1 MINRQVIQGPQTVN
15 VKRLFSRAPGSA
27 MPPAAGVPSSRVFL
41 PLVLACIVGLA
52 CLARAEVFNGS
63 LDVASQPT
71 VVIPLTLA
79 KDGSLSLEI
88 TVGPHL
94 NLNANTAVGVSQ
106 GVIVYDSTGTN
117 HLYGAVQG
125 QDSTVTH
132 VVHGLGAG
140 SYSVRL
146 TAIGSFPGLGWGPY
160 TMITSETPD
169 PLPNDPE
176 PNDDFDHAL
185 TASLG
190 AEVTGHLGYLG
201 PQSVQEAQ
209 DYWQVTLPSDG
220 TLLLDIAT
228 GERLNLNRNVALDA
242 SGGIMV
248 YDADQ
253 ATVFF
258 STVQG
263 ENSTRTHSVPKL
275 KAGLYYVRLVVLGAG
290 YYGSY
295 RLTPSHIPEA
305 VPNDSEPNDAPT
317 EALSLTLETRAT
329 GHLGY
334 YGGGGGTTTDAQD
347 WYRLTLPQA
356 GNLELE
362 VGLSKLLNLNANAS
376 IGANNGIVVFDS
388 DAATALFGA
397 VQGENRTNTHVV
409 TRLKPGVY
417 YLRLAKIDN
426 AGYYGGYTVT
436 PRLDPAPEDPEP
448 NDQVSDAGWTALGA
462 TIEGN
467 LGFRGGGA
475 GLTLDQLDWWQFTM
489 PSTGQVQ
496 LVVTTYGNLNLN
508 SNSAVGA
515 SEGIG
520 IFEATSAG
528 EVGARRYGAVQ
539 GQGTTQTHAV
549 NLAAGRY
556 FLRLAKHG
564 SDSYWG
570 TYSATFNYVGA
581 PIINSPALAQGLAG
595 QPFTYAITALGG
607 GTFEA
612 QGLPPELSL
621 DPITGVISGTLGQP
635 GTHEVT
641 LLATNGSGSASTLL
655 TLAIL
660 PLPTLSIR
668 AAPGQQVV
676 LSWSD
681 DYADFTLLRSS
692 AAGGSA
698 VWEPV
703 QPAPTPVGGSL
714 VVTNAVGTA
723 PAFYRLTL
731 EAGL

>member
-1 MINRQVIQGPQTVN
+1 MLIWQCMQGPQTVDVN
-15 VKRLFSRAPGSA
+15 RLCSRTPGSA
-27 MPPAAGVPSSRVFL
+27 MPRHAANVRSPRVFL
-41 PLVLACIVGLA
+41 PLVLGCTLGVA
-52 CLARAEVFNGS
+52 CLARAEVFTGS
-63 LDVASQPT
+63 LDVAGQAT

-79 KDGSLSLEI
+79 QDGSISLEI
-88 TVGPHL
+88 TVGPYL
-94 NLNANTAVGVSQ
+94 NLNANAAVGVNH

-117 HLYGAVQG
+117 QLYGAVQG
-125 QDSTVTH
+125 QDSTLTH

-146 TAIGSFPGLGWGPY
+146 TAIGSFPSLGWGPY

-169 PLPNDPE
+169 PLPNDVE
-176 PNDDFDHAL
+176 PNDGFDQAL

-190 AEVTGHLGYLG
+190 AEVTGHLGY
-201 PQSVQEAQ
+201 
-209 DYWQVTLPSDG
+209 
-220 TLLLDIAT
+220 
-228 GERLNLNRNVALDA
+228 
-242 SGGIMV
+242 
-248 YDADQ
+248 
-253 ATVFF
+253 
-258 STVQG
+258 
-263 ENSTRTHSVPKL
+263 
-275 KAGLYYVRLVVLGAG
+275 
-290 YYGSY
+290 
-295 RLTPSHIPEA
+295 
-305 VPNDSEPNDAPT
+305 
-317 EALSLTLETRAT
+317 
-329 GHLGY
+329 
-334 YGGGGGTTTDAQD
+334 YGGGGGTSTDVQD

-362 VGLSKLLNLNANAS
+362 VGLSKLLNLNVNAS

-426 AGYYGGYTVT
+426 AAYYGGYTAT
-436 PRLDPAPEDPEP
+436 PRLVPAPEDPEP
-448 NDQVSDAGWTALGA
+448 NDEVSDARWTALGA
-462 TIEGN
+462 TIEGS

-475 GLTLDQLDWWQFTM
+475 GLTLDQSDWWQFTM

-528 EVGARRYGAVQ
+528 EVGTRRYGAVQ
-539 GQGTTQTHAV
+539 GQGTTQSHVV
-549 NLAAGRY
+549 NRRRAAD

-581 PIINSPALAQGLAG
+581 PVINSPTTARGLAG
-595 QPFTYAITALGG
+595 QPFTYTMTALGG
-607 GTFEA
+607 GEFEA

-621 DPITGVISGTLGQP
+621 DPITGVITGTLGQP
-635 GTHEVT
+635 GTYEVT
-641 LLATNGSGSASTLL
+641 LRATNGSGSASTLL

-660 PLPTLSIR
+660 PLPALSIQ

-676 LSWSD
+676 LSWPEA
-681 DYADFTLLRSS
+681 YADFALFRAS
-692 AAGGSA
+692 AADGSA
-698 VWEPV
+698 AWEPV
-703 QPAPTPVGGSL
+703 QPAPTPVGGGL
-714 VVTNAVGTA
+714 VVTNGVGTA

-731 EAGL
+731 EAGLQHCRPRALTRRDF

>member
-1 MINRQVIQGPQTVN
+1 MLNRQLIEAPRTVN
-15 VKRLFSRAPGSA
+15 VKGLCSRTPGSA
-27 MPPAAGVPSSRVFL
+27 MPRPAGVASPRLFL
-41 PLVLACIVGLA
+41 PLALACTIGVA
-52 CLARAEVFNGS
+52 CLVRAEVFTGS

-71 VVIPLTLA
+71 VVIPLTLT

-88 TVGPHL
+88 TVGPYL
-94 NLNANTAVGVSQ
+94 NLNANAAVGVNH

-117 HLYGAVQG
+117 QLYGAVQG

-132 VVHGLGAG
+132 VVQGLGAG

-146 TAIGSFPGLGWGPY
+146 TAIGSFHSLGWGPY

-169 PLPNDPE
+169 PLPNDAE
-176 PNDDFDHAL
+176 PNDDFDRAL

-190 AEVTGHLGYLG
+190 AEVTGHLGY
-201 PQSVQEAQ
+201 
-209 DYWQVTLPSDG
+209 
-220 TLLLDIAT
+220 
-228 GERLNLNRNVALDA
+228 
-242 SGGIMV
+242 
-248 YDADQ
+248 
-253 ATVFF
+253 
-258 STVQG
+258 
-263 ENSTRTHSVPKL
+263 
-275 KAGLYYVRLVVLGAG
+275 
-290 YYGSY
+290 
-295 RLTPSHIPEA
+295 
-305 VPNDSEPNDAPT
+305 
-317 EALSLTLETRAT
+317 
-329 GHLGY
+329 
-334 YGGGGGTTTDAQD
+334 YGGGGGTATDLQD
-347 WYRLTLPQA
+347 WYRLTLPHA

-362 VGLSKLLNLNANAS
+362 VGLSKLLNLNVNAS
-376 IGANNGIVVFDS
+376 IGADNGIVVFDS
-388 DAATALFGA
+388 DAATVLFGA
-397 VQGENRTNTHVV
+397 VQGQNSTNTHVV
-409 TRLKPGVY
+409 TRLKPGLY

-426 AGYYGGYTVT
+426 AGYYGSYSVT
-436 PRLDPAPEDPEP
+436 PRLVPAPEDPEP
-448 NDQVSDAGWTALGA
+448 NDQVSDGGWTALGA
-462 TIEGN
+462 MIEGN

-475 GLTLDQLDWWQFTM
+475 GLTLDQSDWWQFTM

-528 EVGARRYGAVQ
+528 DVGARRYGAVQ

-549 NLAAGRY
+549 NLGAGHY

-607 GTFEA
+607 GEFEA
-612 QGLPPELSL
+612 QGLPPGLSL

-635 GTHEVT
+635 GTYEVT
-641 LLATNGSGSASTLL
+641 LLATNADGSASTRL

-660 PLPTLSIR
+660 PPPTLSIR

-676 LSWSD
+676 LSWPE
-681 DYADFTLLRSS
+681 DYAAFALLRSS
-692 AAGGSA
+692 AADGSA

-703 QPAPTPVGGSL
+703 QPAPTPVGASL
-714 VVTNAVGTA
+714 VVTNAIGTA
-723 PAFYRLTL
+723 PGFYRLTL